1 MIKKISY
8 LLIILLALLVS
19 SLACQVSYSL
29 PFDSARA
36 SQPTASPQ
44 FIIKTATL
52 TSLQQLPDPEDIQL
66 IESRDE
72 VLVALYKRVNP
83 SVVLIQTLTDYG
95 QGAGSG
101 FLYDNLGHIVTNYH
115 VIEGATDIE
124 VHFPTGVKTRGIVIA
139 TDLDSD
145 LAVVKVDPVP
155 AGISPLPLGDSDL
168 LQVGQTVI
176 AIGNP
181 FGLDSTM
188 TVGIV
193 SAKGRTLASFR
204 ESPDGGVFS
213 AGDLIQTDAAINPG
227 NSGGPL
233 LNLNGEVVGI
243 NRAIQTRSSLYETP
257 ANSGVAFTI
266 SSNII
271 RRVVPSL
278 IEKGS
283 YDYPYLGVVAKE
295 ELTLLEQEALGIT
308 HPVGAY
314 VIQATTNGPAQKAG
328 VRGGTINSSIP
339 GLPLGGDLIIAV
351 DGQPVRVF
359 ADLLAY
365 LMKQKSPGESITLTI
380 IRDNQQQEVQ
390 ITLEKR
396 P

>member
-1 MIKKISY
+1 MTKKNPY
-8 LLIILLALLVS
+8 RLIILLALLVF
-19 SLACQVSYSL
+19 SLACQVSFSL
-29 PFDSARA
+29 PNGAART
-36 SQPTASPQ
+36 SQSTATPQ
-44 FIIKTATL
+44 FLIKTATL
-52 TSLQQLPDPEDIQL
+52 TSLQELPDPEDMQR
-66 IESRDE
+66 IESHDE

-101 FLYDNLGHIVTNYH
+101 FLYDSQGHIVTNYH

-124 VHFPTGVKTRGIVIA
+124 VHFPTGLKTRGAVVA

-145 LAVVKVDPVP
+145 LAVVKVDLVP
-155 AGISPLPLGDSDL
+155 AGITPLPLGDSDL

-204 ESPDGGVFS
+204 DAPDGGVFS

-278 IEKGS
+278 IETGS

-308 HPVGAY
+308 YPVGAY

-365 LMKQKSPGESITLTI
+365 LMKQKSPGELITLTI

>member
-1 MIKKISY
+1 MTKKNPY
-8 LLIILLALLVS
+8 LLIILLALLVF
-19 SLACQVSYSL
+19 SLACQVSFSL
-29 PFDSARA
+29 PNGAART
-36 SQPTASPQ
+36 SQSTATPQ
-44 FIIKTATL
+44 FLIKTATL
-52 TSLQQLPDPEDIQL
+52 TSLQELPDPEDMQR
-66 IESRDE
+66 IESHDE

-101 FLYDNLGHIVTNYH
+101 FLYDSQGHIVTNYH

-124 VHFPTGVKTRGIVIA
+124 VHFPTGLKTRGAVVA

-145 LAVVKVDPVP
+145 LAVVKVDLVP
-155 AGISPLPLGDSDL
+155 AGITPLPLGDSDL

-204 ESPDGGVFS
+204 DAPDGGVFS

-278 IEKGS
+278 IETGS

-308 HPVGAY
+308 YPVGAY

-365 LMKQKSPGESITLTI
+365 LMKQKSPGELITLTI

>member
-1 MIKKISY
+1 MTRKFSNI
-8 LLIILLALLVS
+8 LILLLALLVF

-29 PFDSARA
+29 PNDSARA
-36 SQPTASPQ
+36 TQATAAPQ
-44 FIIKTATL
+44 FLIKTATL
-52 TSLQQLPDPEDIQL
+52 TSPDQLPDPSDIQL

-101 FLYDNLGHIVTNYH
+101 FLYDSQGHIVTNYH

-124 VHFPTGVKTRGIVIA
+124 VHFPTGVKTRGAVIA

-145 LAVVKVDPVP
+145 LAVIKVDQLPD
-155 AGISPLPLGDSDL
+155 GISPLLLGDSDL

-193 SAKGRTLASFR
+193 SAKGRTLESFR
-204 ESPDGGVFS
+204 DAPDGGVFS

-233 LNLNGEVVGI
+233 LNLAGEVVGI
-243 NRAIQTRSSLYETP
+243 NRAIQTQSSLYESP

-295 ELTLLEQEALGIT
+295 ELTLLEQEVLGIT
-308 HPVGAY
+308 YPVGAY
-314 VIQATTNGPAQKAG
+314 VLQTTTNGPAQKAG
-328 VRGGTINSSIP
+328 LRGGTTDSSIP

-365 LMKQKSPGESITLTI
+365 LMKQKSPGESITLTV
-380 IRDNQQQEVQ
+380 IRENQQQEVQ